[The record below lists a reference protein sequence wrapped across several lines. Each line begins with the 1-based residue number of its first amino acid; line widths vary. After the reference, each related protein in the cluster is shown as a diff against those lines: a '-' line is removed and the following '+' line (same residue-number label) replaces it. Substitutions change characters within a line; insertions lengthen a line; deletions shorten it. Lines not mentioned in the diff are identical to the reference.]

1 MTSEELETIVRKHEM
16 QRLELKESFST
27 ECIETACAFT
37 NAQGGFI
44 VIGVDNDGNPSKHQ
58 LRFEGLRDYENK
70 ISTATEPSVAVDA
83 EKVEFRGREVVVLR
97 VIENP
102 LKPVAY
108 KGRCYIRKGSVNHQ
122 MTPTEIA
129 ECHLKSTGGS
139 MDAVFVPGA
148 TKDDLSMDAVRKY
161 MRRSVEKK
169 RRSYSEDEAPWEV
182 LLKLEWVKSETEIT
196 RAAYLMF
203 AKDTQ
208 RKFSQAIVHSGAFRA
223 DGALIVDSL
232 DSKGNIQDQID
243 DAMAFIKRN
252 IHCALVIT
260 PGKVD
265 HDPMWDYPLDAVRET
280 LANALCHRDYGAP
293 YDIQVKIF
301 EDSLCISSPGQ
312 LPFDMPMEFLMKPTH
327 PSRPRNKIIA
337 QAFFDMGI
345 IERYGSGIKRIK
357 GECDKN
363 GNSYPEW
370 SDLHGEFATTYRPRV
385 ANGEVRMA
393 NTAQSTTQSAAKTT
407 QSTTQTKPE
416 AAQTVAQTTRNFGQ
430 KRDITLTQRKILDYL
445 HGHPVAS
452 RRELA
457 ETIGNVTEDG
467 VKYNLAR
474 LQDLGLLKR
483 VGPDFGGHWEVVGF
497 VQ

>member
-1 MTSEELETIVRKHEM
+1 M
-16 QRLELKESFST
+16 QRLELKESFGV

-58 LRFEGLRDYENK
+58 LRGEGLRDYENK

-129 ECHLKSTGGS
+129 ECHLKSTGAS

-148 TKDDLSMDAVRKY
+148 TKDDLDMEAVRKY

-169 RRSYSEDEAPWEV
+169 RRSYSEDEDPWEV

-223 DGALIVDSL
+223 DGALIVDAL

-265 HDPMWDYPLDAVRET
+265 HDPMWDYPLEAVRET

-357 GECDKN
+357 GDCDKN
-363 GNSYPEW
+363 GNPYPEW
-370 SDLHGEFATTYRPRV
+370 NDRYGEFATTYRPRV
-385 ANGEVRMA
+385 ANGEGNIVRGG
-393 NTAQSTTQSAAKTT
+393 NGGNRDDERHVNLQSANDALKTALKTALKSLGKNEDDEIVAKIFGVYAEIAD
-407 QSTTQTKPE
+407 KPS
-416 AAQTVAQTTRNFGQ
+416 ATLSAIAQT
-430 KRDITLTQRKILDYL
+430 
-445 HGHPVAS
+445 
-452 RRELA
+452 
-457 ETIGNVTEDG
+457 
-467 VKYNLAR
+467 
-474 LQDLGLLKR
+474 LGLSERTVDEYVSILKGIGVLR
-483 VGPDFGGHWEVVGF
+483 RKDGKKFGTWEILT
-497 VQ
+497 

>member
-1 MTSEELETIVRKHEM
+1 MTSEELETIVCKHEM
-16 QRLELKESFST
+16 QRLELKESFGV

-58 LRFEGLRDYENK
+58 LRGEGLRDYENK

-129 ECHLKSTGGS
+129 ECHLKSTGAS

-148 TKDDLSMDAVRKY
+148 TKDDLDMEAVRKY

-169 RRSYSEDEAPWEV
+169 RRSYSEDEDPWDV
-182 LLKLEWVKSETEIT
+182 LLKLEWIKSETEIT

-223 DGALIVDSL
+223 AGAIIVDSL

-265 HDPMWDYPLDAVRET
+265 HDPMWDYPLEAVRET

-357 GECDKN
+357 GDCDKN
-363 GNSYPEW
+363 GNPYPEW
-370 SDLHGEFATTYRPRV
+370 SDRYGEFATTYRPRV
-385 ANGEVRMA
+385 ANDEGRIDD
-393 NTAQSTTQSAAKTT
+393 TTQSTTQSAADTT

-430 KRDITLTQRKILDYL
+430 KRDMTLTQRKILDYL
-445 HGHPVAS
+445 HGHPAAS

-457 ETIGNVTEDG
+457 EIIGNVTEDG

-474 LQDLGLLKR
+474 LQELGLLKR
-483 VGPDFGGHWEVVGF
+483 VGPHFGGHWEVVGLE
-497 VQ
+497 Q

>member
-1 MTSEELETIVRKHEM
+1 MTSEELETIVCKHEM
-16 QRLELKESFST
+16 QRLELKESFGV

-58 LRFEGLRDYENK
+58 LRGEGLRDYENK

-83 EKVEFRGREVVVLR
+83 EKVEFRGREIVVLR

-129 ECHLKSTGGS
+129 ECHLKSTGAS

-148 TKDDLSMDAVRKY
+148 TKDDLDMEAVRKY

-169 RRSYSEDEAPWEV
+169 RRSYSEDEDPWEV

-260 PGKVD
+260 SGKVD
-265 HDPMWDYPLDAVRET
+265 HDPMWDYPLEAVRET

-312 LPFDMPMEFLMKPTH
+312 LPFDMPMDFLMKPTH
-327 PSRPRNKIIA
+327 PSRPRNKLIA

-357 GECDKN
+357 KECDKN

-370 SDLHGEFATTYRPRV
+370 SDQYGEFATTYRPR
-385 ANGEVRMA
+385 ASSDKSNMRLGGNGGNLGGNGVNLGGNDDA
-393 NTAQSTTQSAAKTT
+393 GHTAEIIDSIKQYPSISSA
-407 QSTTQTKPE
+407 E
-416 AAQTVAQTTRNFGQ
+416 RAQLVKVSQRSMERILSQLKEEGKIRRIGGTR
-430 KRDITLTQRKILDYL
+430 
-445 HGHPVAS
+445 
-452 RRELA
+452 
-457 ETIGNVTEDG
+457 
-467 VKYNLAR
+467 
-474 LQDLGLLKR
+474 
-483 VGPDFGGHWEVVGF
+483 GHWEVMS
-497 VQ
+497 